1 MSQVNHITNV
11 RPGDRWD
18 GVALNIHKTSF
29 DWSQAQVTVQLRLG
43 VRGPLVANIAFSQ
56 SAAVDTLVLGF
67 YLTAVDTA
75 KLKLGNTYYGTVTV
89 QIPNANPAL
98 EPTFGPYTLF
108 TWAMEMSDRAQSGS
122 ETYTVEFGSSTVFN
136 ISLNEGSTI
145 TISGGGGGGGG
156 GAPSAHA
163 ATHRH
168 GGSDEVATGTPSANA
183 IPKADPNGKLDT
195 WVSSGAAAGTAS
207 LRALGTG
214 ALQACAGNDGRLSDA
229 RTPVAHTHPV
239 GEVTGLG
246 GAATL
251 NVGSGAGTVCAGDD
265 SRLSNSRTPTAHAA
279 SHKHGG
285 ADEVAVAT
293 PAGNAIPKADGAG
306 KLDAWITSSGAAA
319 TPSLRILGTGATD
332 ACAGND
338 ARLSNAR
345 TPTAH
350 THTASEVTDFNEA
363 VDDRVGA
370 LLVAG
375 ANITITY
382 NDAGNTLTI
391 TSTGGGGGG
400 VASDPIF
407 DAAGDLAIG
416 TGPDASARLAA
427 PSYHGAQL
435 GFVFG
440 NVEWIH
446 PRTHLIVVEDFVG
459 SEASAN
465 FGVYGWERFQSG
477 AGSAFSHIASESNR
491 PGIAAIETGS
501 TSAGYYNLTWRN
513 NNQLLLGGGRIY
525 VEWAIKIPTLSNGTD
540 TFTVQ
545 VGLHD
550 NQGPGVVDGVYLEY
564 THGTNSGQWVLKGT
578 SNTTSTTT
586 NSTTAA
592 DINYHSLAVDVNA
605 AGTSVTFYID
615 GVSVGTVASNIP
627 TGAGRELVP
636 SCMII
641 KSLGTASAK
650 VYIDYCH
657 IVQKFTTPR

>member
-145 TISGGGGGGGG
+145 TISGGGSGGGG

-168 GGSDEVATGTPSANA
+168 GGSDEVATGTPSSNS
-183 IPKADPNGKLDT
+183 IPKADANGKLDT
-195 WVSSGAAAGTAS
+195 WVSSGAAAGTPS

-293 PAGNAIPKADGAG
+293 PAANAIPKADGAG

-319 TPSLRILGTGATD
+319 TPSLRILGTGAAD

-350 THTASEVTDFNEA
+350 THTASEVTDFSEA
-363 VDDRVGA
+363 VDDRVAA

-375 ANITITY
+375 ANFTIVY
-382 NDAGNTLTI
+382 NDASNILTLSAT
-391 TSTGGGGGG
+391 GGGG
-400 VASDPIF
+400 VATDPIF
-407 DAAGDLAIG
+407 DVAGDIPVG
-416 TGPDASARLAA
+416 TGSDASARLAVGDF
-427 PSYHGAQL
+427 GASLMSCGL
-435 GFVFG
+435 GLTPFYSSPNNSFLMF
-440 NVEWIH
+440 EHFIS
-446 PRTHLIVVEDFVG
+446 HL
-459 SEASAN
+459 ASATI
-465 FGVYGWERFQSG
+465 FTEAFSGVSSTSGIAHSKDHPGVYSLSTGASSSASG
-477 AGSAFSHIASESNR
+477 YLRAGN
-491 PGIAAIETGS
+491 
-501 TSAGYYNLTWRN
+501 
-513 NNQLLLGGGRIY
+513 
-525 VEWAIKIPTLSNGTD
+525 SNGTLMIGGGVIVYEQLIKLD
-540 TFTVQ
+540 NVSSGSETFT
-545 VGLHD
+545 LHFGFFEASYGITFSG
-550 NQGPGVVDGVYLEY
+550 NHHIKLVHDGSSA
-564 THGTNSGQWVLKGT
+564 NWQ
-578 SNTTSTTT
+578 TSTKNNGTMTT
-586 NSTTAA
+586 LTSSTPVATGWTKLR
-592 DINYHSLAVDVNA
+592 IVVNA
-605 AGTSVTFYID
+605 AASSVAFFVNGVELSTSPMTNNIPDPADSVTF
-615 GVSVGTVASNIP
+615 GFGLSKQL
-627 TGAGRELVP
+627 GATPRELH
-636 SCMII
+636 
-641 KSLGTASAK
+641 T
-650 VYIDYCH
+650 DY
-657 IVQKFTTPR
+657 VAVFQKLTNPV